1 MSSIIGRSNSKFLY
15 KGKSL
20 DRRDKQWGPL
30 SCLQIDYRE
39 IIQPSGEFSLG
50 KSTISCDAACAC
62 VFYGRFDLAPAKGVL
77 AFSLYK
83 RSMRVIVT
91 ENRQHQMVWENSRP
105 STYIWT
111 SRGHPKYFRKSRGW
125 IDAALPIIG
134 GKISISINLYMRSST
149 THIPD
154 IELDFLLIAYAVPP
168 FLSFVCH
175 LIGERER
182 ERSFRIFATE
192 RR

>member
-1 MSSIIGRSNSKFLY
+1 MKRTLCPFCFASYCFEPQIFLLFLLLLYFVLWHCQLFPMSSIIGRSNSKFLY

-111 SRGHPKYFRKSRGW
+111 SRGHPKYFRKSRG
-125 IDAALPIIG
+125 
-134 GKISISINLYMRSST
+134 
-149 THIPD
+149 
-154 IELDFLLIAYAVPP
+154 
-168 FLSFVCH
+168 
-175 LIGERER
+175 
-182 ERSFRIFATE
+182 
-192 RR
+192 